1 MRAAVT
7 RPGGQLTREVNAMIY
22 LAKSGWRIAMV
33 VTQAA
38 AAQLAIGGE
47 VDISGDVTLSSD
59 YMFRGVS
66 QTMSS
71 PALQG
76 SLSVEQETG
85 LYGYLLVSNV
95 DFTDSSDPADGG
107 HVEFD
112 FEFGYLH
119 EISERAEITL
129 AWTRYVYPGTKP
141 GIDYDY
147 NEWLGVLAIDDR
159 YSLEIG
165 YSRDVFAGG
174 SPGISYVAGTGF
186 DLTEQTGIEFEIGY
200 YNLDPAYGTSYRY
213 AEVSIFGNA
222 NFLDW
227 RLSYFTTSDE
237 AADLFYASTI
247 EDRVVLALG
256 VAF

>member
-1 MRAAVT
+1 
-7 RPGGQLTREVNAMIY
+7 MIC
-22 LAKSGWRIAMV
+22 LAKSGWRIAIV
-33 VTQAA
+33 AAQAA
-38 AAQLAIGGE
+38 VAQLAIGGE
-47 VDISGDVTLSSD
+47 IDISGDVTLSSD

-76 SLSVEQETG
+76 SLNVEHDAG
-85 LYGYLLVSNV
+85 LYGYLLASNV

-112 FEFGYLH
+112 FEFGYFH
-119 EISERAEITL
+119 EIDERAAITL

-141 GIDYDY
+141 EIDYDY
-147 NEWLGVLAIDDR
+147 NEWLGGLVIDDR
-159 YSLEIG
+159 HSLEIG

-174 SPGISYVAGTGF
+174 SPGISYVASTGF
-186 DLTEQTGIEFEIGY
+186 DLTEQTGIDLEVGY
-200 YNLDPAYGTSYRY
+200 YSLDQAYAMSYRY

-222 NFLDW
+222 NVLDW
-227 RLSYFTTSDE
+227 RLSYFTTGDE

-247 EDRVVLALG
+247 EDRVVLTLG